1 MQLNEML
8 TDGWL
13 NAVVNSMEEG
23 IVITNEFFEI
33 KSINSTAE
41 KLLGWELED
50 IVNKKADVLLKIYLP
65 SNSSPIDIRSYSKLD
80 GKEVIPSF
88 LLNKKSEK
96 IFIGFKIKPV
106 FIGDE
111 TKGYILYFRNNQ
123 DHTEAVE
130 IRESEKKYKGLFENA
145 IEGIFILD
153 NDGNIIDANPAAC
166 RIYYIEKYEL
176 LKLQVSD
183 VFPHKSEQEAWA
195 IWRGFLK
202 EGFLDGFYKF
212 KLKNGE
218 ARYID
223 FKVRANFIQ
232 GLHLAIFS
240 DVTEKTL
247 TAKALRNSEAN
258 LRAIFNNTNQQFIL
272 LDTESRIVTFNES
285 AKESTFQNMGMEMR
299 EGTSIFD
306 YGKPGDKELMGPI
319 YEKVKKGETVFFET
333 NPSHTNK
340 PDHWLE
346 VVFIPVF
353 NDVKKLKGIL
363 LSITD
368 ITTRKKAE
376 LHLSESEA
384 RFRSL
389 VQNSSDLITILD
401 LNNKIKYT
409 SASIEKILGYKEEDL
424 EGKDILN
431 FIHEDE
437 RQIVRRIFSK
447 IGSGEKF
454 NPVLEY
460 RFLHKQGFYLY
471 LETTCNNL
479 IDNEHIRGIVLNT
492 RDISERKYQE
502 ENLLLLERAIDS
514 SSNGIIISDPNQED
528 NPIIYANK
536 AFEQI
541 TGYNY
546 LDIIGKNCRYLQMN
560 DRMQPE
566 IEKIRVAF
574 SNQKEV
580 SVILRNYKKDG
591 KLFWNQLSISPVF
604 NRNGQLSNYIGV
616 INDITE
622 RKIAEDALLE
632 ISQGISASVESDL
645 YGSIVK
651 HIGLRLQKE
660 FVSVGEFGGDKV
672 KTRGLW
678 MDGAIRE
685 NIEYELEG
693 TPCQQILIHQTCIE
707 FENVSEKFP
716 LDTRLTKEKIYS
728 YMGVPLRDSEGKA
741 IGVLAIMSRGKIPN
755 KSLAE
760 SILNIFSVRVS
771 AELERDYYI
780 TALKTSE
787 KKFKDLAKN
796 SPDLIY
802 IIDLDIKRVIY
813 FNRSEVLGYRDHE
826 LSLSEAWMQI
836 VHPEDVEKVKSH
848 WNNFLSSPDNFTRSI
863 EYRILTKQ
871 GIYEW
876 VTNRHIVIE
885 RSVEGKPKLVL
896 LNITVIT
903 ERKKAEEGLRES
915 EARLMALVEN
925 TNDIMWSVDSG
936 LTFTTMNSAFKN
948 LFKLHF
954 DKNIEVGEPLRA
966 ALPDSLR
973 EEWMDLHERT
983 LAGERFSVEF
993 IIPGKTKDLSY
1004 EVSYN
1009 PIYSDKGNISGVSV
1023 FARDITQRKSV
1034 ENDIIRTNFE
1044 LDSFVYRASHD
1055 LRAPLRS
1062 VLGLVNLAKTEL
1074 DQKERGTYLHLVEKS
1089 INKLDTFISDLT
1101 NFSRNSRLEVTIT
1114 KINFRAI
1121 IDECLENLKYMDNAE
1136 RIKTIIQID
1145 SPHSFYSD
1153 TTRINIILQN
1163 IISNSIKYQNLRMDE
1178 PFVKIGIITFKDRA
1192 EISIADNG
1200 KGIKDEYLEKIF
1212 NMFFRAS
1219 QESYGSGLGLYITK
1233 QVVEKLN
1240 GSISVTSKLGAGTAF
1255 KVILPNLE
1263 K

>member
-1 MQLNEML
+1 ML
-8 TDGWL
+8 TEGWL
-13 NAVVNSMEEG
+13 NAVVNGMEEG
-23 IVITNEFFEI
+23 IVITNEHWEI
-33 KSINSTAE
+33 KSINSAA
-41 KLLGWELED
+41 KKILGWEPEE
-50 IVNKKADVLLKIYLP
+50 VVHKKVDQLLRIYHAFNSSAIDLRSHSKVERQEFLP
-65 SNSSPIDIRSYSKLD
+65 SY
-80 GKEVIPSF
+80 

-96 IFIGFKIKPV
+96 VFVGFKINSV
-106 FIGDE
+106 VIAGDLR
-111 TKGYILYFRNNQ
+111 GYIFYLKKNE
-123 DHTEAVE
+123 DSLEEVE

-153 NDGNIIDANPAAC
+153 SKGNIIDANPAAC
-166 RIYYIEKYEL
+166 RIYYIEKNEL
-176 LKLQVSD
+176 LKLQVND
-183 VFPHKSEQEAWA
+183 IFPNKSEAEAWE

-202 EGFLDGFYKF
+202 EGVLDGFYKF

-218 ARYID
+218 IRYID
-223 FKVRANFIQ
+223 FKVRANFID
-232 GLHLAIFS
+232 GLHLAVFS

-272 LDTESRIVTFNES
+272 LDPEYRIVTFNDS
-285 AKESTFQNMGMEMR
+285 AREHMMEYAGLQIKEGAN
-299 EGTSIFD
+299 IFG
-306 YGKPGDKELMGPI
+306 YGKPGDQDATTLI
-319 YEKVKKGETVFFET
+319 FEKVKKGETVFVELNPGYT
-333 NPSHTNK
+333 NHPEQ
-340 PDHWLE
+340 WIE
-346 VVFIPVF
+346 VVYIPVF
-353 NDVKKLKGIL
+353 NDSRKFKGIL
-363 LSITD
+363 LSVTD
-368 ITTRKKAE
+368 ITNRKKAE
-376 LHLSESEA
+376 LHLAESEA

-389 VQNSSDLITILD
+389 VQNSSDLITILNSD
-401 LNNKIKYT
+401 NEIKYA

-437 RQIVRRIFSK
+437 RHIVRRIFSK
-447 IGSGEKF
+447 IGSGEKL

-479 IDNEHIRGIVLNT
+479 IENEHIRGIVLNT

-546 LDIIGKNCRYLQMN
+546 LDIIGKNCRYLQMS
-560 DRMQPE
+560 DRAQPE
-566 IEKIRVAF
+566 IEKIRVALA
-574 SNQKEV
+574 NQKEV

-591 KLFWNQLSISPVF
+591 KLFWNQLSLSPVF

-632 ISQGISASVESDL
+632 ISQGISASAESDL

-651 HIGLRLQKE
+651 HIALRLQKE
-660 FVSVGEFGGDKV
+660 VVYVAEFSGDKV

-678 MDGAIRE
+678 IDGAIRE
-685 NIEYELEG
+685 NMEYELEG
-693 TPCQQILIHQTCIE
+693 TPCRLILHQQTCLE
-707 FENVSEKFP
+707 FENVVEKFP
-716 LDTRLTKEKIYS
+716 FHSMLVKERIHS
-728 YMGVPLRDSEGKA
+728 YMGVPLRDSKGKA
-741 IGVLAIMSRGKIPN
+741 IGVLSIMSREKIPN

-802 IIDLDIKRVIY
+802 IIDLDIKKVIY
-813 FNRSEVLGYRDHE
+813 FNRTEVLGYKDYE
-826 LSLSEAWMQI
+826 LSLSEGWMQI

-848 WNNFLSSPDNFTRSI
+848 WNKFILSPDNVTKSI
-863 EYRILTKQ
+863 EYRLLTKQ
-871 GIYEW
+871 GVYEW
-876 VTNRHIVIE
+876 VTNRHIIIE
-885 RSVEGKPKLVL
+885 RNPEGVPKLAL
-896 LNITVIT
+896 LNLTVIT

-925 TNDIMWSVDSG
+925 TNDIMWSVDSS

-948 LFKLHF
+948 LFKLHY
-954 DKNIEVGEPLRA
+954 DKNIEVGEPLRD
-966 ALPDSLR
+966 ALPDALR

-1009 PIYSDKGNISGVSV
+1009 PIYSDKGTISGMSV

-1062 VLGLVNLAKTEL
+1062 VLGLVSLAKTEL
-1074 DQKERGTYLHLVEKS
+1074 DQKERGTYLNLVEKS

-1145 SPHSFYSD
+1145 NPFSFYSD

-1163 IISNSIKYQNLRMDE
+1163 IISNSIKYQNLRMNE
-1178 PFVKIGIITFKDRA
+1178 PFVKIGISTFKDRA

-1200 KGIKDEYLEKIF
+1200 KGIKDEYLDKIF

-1240 GSISVTSKLGAGTAF
+1240 GSISVTSKLGTGTAF
-1255 KVILPNLE
+1255 KVVLPNLE
-1263 K
+1263 KQIVD